1 MPIADVL
8 QVTCYNLTKYG
19 DPGHFVC
26 KYSRWGD
33 SNCLSVA
40 KIGLNIYSYST
51 ILFCIMHGA
60 GVYQS
65 IVNTLAHW
73 SEI

>member
-1 MPIADVL
+1 MLIADVL
-8 QVTCYNLTKYG
+8 HVPCHNLTKYW

-26 KYSRWGD
+26 KYSGRGD

-40 KIGLNIYSYST
+40 KIGIKIYSYST
-51 ILFCIMHGA
+51 ILFCIMYGSV
-60 GVYQS
+60 VYLS

>member
-8 QVTCYNLTKYG
+8 QVTCYNLTKNG

-26 KYSRWGD
+26 KYSGWGD

-40 KIGLNIYSYST
+40 KVGLNIYSYST
-51 ILFCIMHGA
+51 ILFCIMYGA
-60 GVYQS
+60 VVY
-65 IVNTLAHW
+65 
-73 SEI
+73 